1 MRMSLLLMSLLC
13 SVLLVPSSAWS
24 QTDEEEQ
31 AYEKL
36 EEAKKYLDGG
46 DYEKARKSADTALR
60 LYPALSDAMMYKA
73 LAYEG
78 LGELKRA
85 KGLLSTFMQVS
96 LKDDMKEQAQ
106 GALERIQARLGE
118 ERQAVVD
125 QEAAVLAG
133 ANSESE
139 SEADGEDDGEDE
151 DEGEA
156 DGEADGDSQDEDLST
171 ASAKGA
177 SSKANRAKARSV
189 PLDMPSYPTGSEEFL
204 SWMLYRQQLALLKV
218 RQDVGFSLVIG
229 GGSLVGLGVGIAGT
243 MAGLSAQTANDPNI
257 EAGYAAGL
265 GAVFSGATLVIVG
278 LPMVIMNAVKAKNLS
293 SSRTS
298 TAKAGPRLEAEAGAI
313 ALRF

>member
-1 MRMSLLLMSLLC
+1 MSLLLTCLLC
-13 SVLLVPSSAWS
+13 SVLLAPSSAWS
-24 QTDEEEQ
+24 QTAEEEQ

-36 EEAKKYLDGG
+36 EEAKKHLDGG

-85 KGLLSTFMQVS
+85 KGLLSTFLQVS

-118 ERQAVVD
+118 ARQAVVD
-125 QEAAVLAG
+125 QEAAALAG
-133 ANSESE
+133 ANSEN
-139 SEADGEDDGEDE
+139 DDGE
-151 DEGEA
+151 G
-156 DGEADGDSQDEDLST
+156 DGEGDGDVDSDTQDEAPST
-171 ASAKGA
+171 ASTEGA
-177 SSKANRAKARSV
+177 SSKENRAKARNL
-189 PLDMPSYPTGSEEFL
+189 PLDMPRYPAGSEEFL

-218 RQDVGFSLVIG
+218 RQDVGVSLVIG
-229 GGSLVGLGVGIAGT
+229 GGSLAGLGVGIAGT

-298 TAKAGPRLEAEAGAI
+298 TAKAGPRMEAEAGAI